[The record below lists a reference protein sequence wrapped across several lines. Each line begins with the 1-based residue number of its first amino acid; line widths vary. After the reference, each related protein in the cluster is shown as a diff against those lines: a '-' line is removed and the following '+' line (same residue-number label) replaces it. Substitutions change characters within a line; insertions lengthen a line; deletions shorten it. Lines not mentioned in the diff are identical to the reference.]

1 MSITLCRHCNYTRQ
15 PTDTAPAYECPRCG
29 EFYELSLE
37 PLENSTAPAPGP
49 ASSPAA
55 ATPATDALSLEPLH
69 QEATTPAPAA
79 RAPLS
84 APAASHAARKP
95 LADDATAA
103 RSAARKPSSAAA
115 APAAAVLAHGNS
127 TKEKKPAA
135 SRPKG
140 KVCPKCRYERKRT
153 DTAPDYECPK
163 CGIIYDKYIAPEKRA
178 DAPGRKGKVKIPAL
192 PMTSKIAVLFALAI
206 TISVLFALPKL
217 VDDVAFLSRLDYWLT
232 GKIFPMRNQIFAVVL
247 ALIPAW
253 LFIFLT
259 QLWDHVQHLARRTQ
273 LLMGCIGA
281 YLIGATGWLEMLS
294 YQSKSPIFAALQ
306 HLLTICGAFGTLVL
320 LVAILISLRDRNLNT
335 HGKPKLLR

>member
-37 PLENSTAPAPGP
+37 PLENSTTPVSGLV
-49 ASSPAA
+49 SSPVAG
-55 ATPATDALSLEPLH
+55 TPATNALSLEPLH
-69 QEATTPAPAA
+69 QEAAAPAA

-84 APAASHAARKP
+84 EPAASHAARKP
-95 LADDATAA
+95 LADDATTA

-115 APAAAVLAHGNS
+115 ASAAVLAHGNS

-163 CGIIYDKYIAPEKRA
+163 CGVIYDKYIAPEARMN
-178 DAPGRKGKVKIPAL
+178 APGRKSKIPAL
-192 PMTSKIAVLFALAI
+192 PLSSKIAVLFALAI
-206 TISVLFALPKL
+206 TISVLFDFSKL

-259 QLWDHVQHLARRTQ
+259 QLWDHVQHIARRTQ
-273 LLMGCIGA
+273 LLIGCIGA
-281 YLIGATGWLEMLS
+281 YLIGATGWLEKLA
-294 YQSKSPIFAALQ
+294 YQSEIPLFAVIQ
-306 HLLTICGAFGTLVL
+306 HLLTICGAFGTLIL
-320 LVAILISLRDRNLNT
+320 LVAILVSLRDRNLNAL
-335 HGKPKLLR
+335 GKPKLLR

>member
-37 PLENSTAPAPGP
+37 PLENSTAPDPGP
-49 ASSPAA
+49 ASSPVA
-55 ATPATDALSLEPLH
+55 ATPATGALSLEPLH
-69 QEATTPAPAA
+69 QQSATPAPAA

-84 APAASHAARKP
+84 APAASHAARP
-95 LADDATAA
+95 
-103 RSAARKPSSAAA
+103 AARKPSSAAA

-163 CGIIYDKYIAPEKRA
+163 CGVIYDKYIAPEKRA
-178 DAPGRKGKVKIPAL
+178 EAPDHKGKLKIPAL

-247 ALIPAW
+247 ALVPAW

-259 QLWDHVQHLARRTQ
+259 QLWDHVQHVARRTQ

-320 LVAILISLRDRNLNT
+320 LVAILISLRDRNLNA